1 MPNLTKIAKWAES
14 LGISRQQGYAAI
26 ERCGIPVTDGAVDA
40 EYATHLYHKH
50 TRARTNSRR
59 GAEASASGKPGGVEG
74 GGAPTTYE
82 SSRARREE
90 AEALQAE
97 IKAAEM
103 AGLYLVKAE
112 VEAVTFEIARALRDG
127 LANCSR
133 RIAGDVAGLA
143 TAEEC
148 EEVIEREHRALLAS
162 MALSFK
168 SRIGVDVEGAS
179 E

>member
-26 ERCGIPVTDGAVDA
+26 ERCGIPVTDGQVDPD
-40 EYATHLYHKH
+40 YATHLYRKH
-50 TRARTNSRR
+50 TRARTNLRR
-59 GAEASASGKPGGVEG
+59 GPDAAQSGGLSGGEG
-74 GGAPTTYE
+74 GGTQTTYE

-103 AGLYLVKAE
+103 AGLYLVKSE

-127 LANCSR
+127 LANCAR

-162 MALSFK
+162 MSLAFK
-168 SRIGVDVEGAS
+168 SRVGVETEGTI